1 MEISSNSRARL
12 ASLSQGSYIT
22 DAALAAVLTEL
33 KSNPDCFPEHASR
46 HTIKRARDEQVM
58 VETTHGPLMAHMPL
72 QLQDPPETRNVC
84 YFSPAAILQHACSV
98 SKSFESLVKS
108 ALQTTNPT
116 PSKPMRICIY
126 SDEVAPGN
134 VLKHDNKR
142 RVQCIYWTLMD
153 IGPLALMDEDNWFL
167 LAAVR
172 SSVVSRLPGGM
183 GQLMENMISCFFQ
196 ADASFEDGLLVHTH
210 DGPALVFAEI
220 NTKIGDEAALRSCF
234 NTKGAAGSLCC
245 MLCRNI
251 TAHGSE
257 LATHDKSRFFVAS
270 TCTDTTRFVPQSDQ
284 TVADAVAMIR
294 ANVGVGTKASFQK
307 MQQALGINYAP
318 LGVLF
323 SHRLIGK
330 ISMVGSVMFDWMHV
344 YMSSG
349 IFGLEVGLLL
359 GKLAQAGISN
369 DFIHK
374 QVQAYTWPRRLS
386 SRGATGK
393 STFQKRTGSASSELK
408 CTASEGLSIFRVFRS
423 ILWTTI
429 LQQADSDLIE
439 AIRCFFALCQ
449 VIELLL
455 AIPRGGVDHNIL
467 RHHIC
472 LHLNMFLAVYTAENW
487 IPKCHY
493 AFHLPD
499 HLQSKGIL
507 LSCWTHERKH
517 KQIKK
522 FANELDNTS
531 LKFEQNIMVHQL
543 FSQLESLK
551 NKPALAAGTSHL
563 VSPKPAPY
571 KLSSVV
577 CQIIHQPSEVF
588 TSIEAKVGVFMQ
600 SCFKGDVVMFL
611 LDTVA
616 CVGEVWF
623 HVNAIEQC
631 LTCVSLWQKV
641 NENEYKVQE
650 RLVLLPSGNIQ
661 HVCTYKRQGDN
672 IYIVQE

>member
-1 MEISSNSRARL
+1 MQIASNSRARL

-22 DAALAAVLTEL
+22 DASLAAVLKEL
-33 KSNPDCFPEHASR
+33 KTNPDCFPEHASR
-46 HTIKRARDEQVM
+46 HTIKRARDEQVK
-58 VETTHGPLMAHMPL
+58 VETTHGPLMAHMSL
-72 QLQDPPETRNVC
+72 QLIDPPETRKVC
-84 YFSPAAILQHACSV
+84 YISPAAILQHACSV
-98 SKSFESLVKS
+98 SKNSGSLLKS
-108 ALQTTNPT
+108 AMQKTNPSPT
-116 PSKPMRICIY
+116 TPMRICIY

-134 VLKHDNKR
+134 VMKHDNKR
-142 RVQCIYWTLMD
+142 RVQCIYWALIDT
-153 IGPLALMDEDNWFL
+153 GPLALMDEDNWFL

-172 SSVVSRLPGGM
+172 SSVVNRLPGGM
-183 GQLMENMISCFFQ
+183 GQLMEDMINCFFE
-196 ADASFEDGLLVHTH
+196 AGASFEDGLLVHTH
-210 DGPALVFAEI
+210 DGPAFVFAEI
-220 NTKIGDEAALRSCF
+220 ITKLGDESALKMCF
-234 NTKGAAGSLCC
+234 DVKGASGTLMC

-257 LATHDKSRFFVAS
+257 LEAHDKKKFFLAS

-294 ANVGVGTKASFQK
+294 ANVGVGTKASFAR
-307 MQQALGINYAP
+307 MQQAVGINYAP

-323 SHRLIGK
+323 SHRLVGK
-330 ISMVGSVMFDWMHV
+330 VSMVGSVMFDWMHV

-349 IFGLEVGLLL
+349 IFGVEVGLLL

-369 DFIHK
+369 VFVHN

-393 STFQKRTGSASSELK
+393 STFQRRTGTASSELK
-408 CTASEGLSIFRVFRS
+408 CTASKGLSTFRVFRS
-423 ILWTTI
+423 IIWTTI
-429 LQQADSDLIE
+429 LPQADSELVQ
-439 AIRCFFALCQ
+439 AIRCYFALCK

-455 AIPRGGVDHNIL
+455 AVPRGGVDHNIL
-467 RHHIC
+467 RKHIC
-472 LHLNMFLAVYTAENW
+472 LHLNMFLATYAAENW
-487 IPKCHY
+487 FPKCHY
-493 AFHLPD
+493 AIHLPD
-499 HLQSKGIL
+499 HLQSKGTL

-531 LKFEQNIMVHQL
+531 LNFEQNIMVHQL
-543 FSQLESLK
+543 FSQIESLK
-551 NKPALAAGTSHL
+551 NKPALAADASHL
-563 VSPKPAPY
+563 VLPKLAPS
-571 KLSSVV
+571 KLASVV
-577 CQIIHQPSEVF
+577 CQIIQQPSEVF

-623 HVNAIEQC
+623 HVNAIEHC

-641 NENEYKVQE
+641 KDHEYKVQE
-650 RLVLLPSGNIQ
+650 RLIFLPSVNIQ
-661 HVCTYKRQGDN
+661 HVCTYKRQADT
-672 IYIVQE
+672 IYIVPE